1 MVLEPAGGSVDA
13 RLIAVLLQLLAESHG
28 AGGPL
33 GLGQVVGP
41 AGVGAGAV
49 LAVKVDGVVQAAA
62 VEDVSAGKGLF
73 PCFLFVDGLAENV
86 DAGLEARGLGP
97 GQVALEHGIQHQGA
111 GLVAPVADADDDEG
125 GARLL
130 DLLPIHLLLVAGH
143 VDAEG
148 HVVLPDAVG
157 VEVVD
162 LVVDGL
168 QAGQALMGGGVV
180 VVGLV
185 PLGPP
190 AGIGRGLPLGEQP
203 VEQPVEEPAQ
213 AVFLI
218 PVDVLVFQHGVE
230 LVRGQGDPAAG
241 VGGDGGG
248 LIAGGQ
254 RVLGRG
260 GLGHLLEAGLR
271 GPHLRQPV
279 LFLYICLGQ
288 GGGRL
293 RPGRGRLFRRRGALL
308 RRSLGRRGFF
318 RRRDFHSGGSLL
330 RFGGLGGC
338 LRLGRLPGRTGLRLG
353 CLCHGGRSRQGLRL
367 LRRGL
372 LIHGPR
378 FHQQDLGLKHGG
390 RVSRS
395 PRHREGQ
402 GNDCRC
408 HALAQIAAPSR
419 SF

>member
-1 MVLEPAGGSVDA
+1 QPQSRCLPLPAPGPARQSRPAAGCSRPAGCNPYPRRSGRCGPAPYAQPLPKNERPFYVQPLPISGAALAKRGIPGGASLPRTRAGSAPPGNVLTHVADVQVDAAAADAAQLAGAAALPHIAVDAGGADAVVGVPDAVALERRQVQMVLEPAGGSVDT
-13 RLIAVLLQLLAESHG
+13 RLIAVLLPLLAERHG
-28 AGGPL
+28 AGSAL

-111 GLVAPVADADDDEG
+111 GLVAPVTDADDDEG

-180 VVGLV
+180 VV
-185 PLGPP
+185 
-190 AGIGRGLPLGEQP
+190 
-203 VEQPVEEPAQ
+203 
-213 AVFLI
+213 
-218 PVDVLVFQHGVE
+218 
-230 LVRGQGDPAAG
+230 
-241 VGGDGGG
+241 
-248 LIAGGQ
+248 
-254 RVLGRG
+254 
-260 GLGHLLEAGLR
+260 
-271 GPHLRQPV
+271 
-279 LFLYICLGQ
+279 
-288 GGGRL
+288 
-293 RPGRGRLFRRRGALL
+293 
-308 RRSLGRRGFF
+308 
-318 RRRDFHSGGSLL
+318 
-330 RFGGLGGC
+330 
-338 LRLGRLPGRTGLRLG
+338 
-353 CLCHGGRSRQGLRL
+353 
-367 LRRGL
+367 
-372 LIHGPR
+372 
-378 FHQQDLGLKHGG
+378 
-390 RVSRS
+390 
-395 PRHREGQ
+395 
-402 GNDCRC
+402 
-408 HALAQIAAPSR
+408 
-419 SF
+419 